1 MDTYSPALRSA
12 VADVLQSLGDFAADP
27 LFAEKFKLV
36 FGTEI
41 TPRRFRA
48 LTSPGNLPEVEI
60 LADGILDGAV
70 GAFSAQT
77 GKIYLSESVV
87 NGDAGRLRA
96 VLLEE
101 IGHYLDLVVNA
112 QDTTGDEG
120 ELFSALVRGV
130 EIGSGELRR
139 LQTEDDWAV
148 ITIDEQLVAVEQA
161 TTNLGLRQG
170 YGYRDDSVTT
180 SDSGDIWIFSTTGQG
195 NSNHYVQV
203 SSTATN
209 VDLVL
214 DLYNHSTGQ
223 LLVRADDYG
232 SNYNLEGISL
242 AGLPAGTYSAVVR
255 NYYGTNIGWPGSA
268 GYRLEINAP
277 QSDLW
282 PVPLELIISTTP
294 GNSTQA
300 TQITSTNTL
309 YIDGAW
315 QNIGS
320 GSTVSGFSS
329 RLLLNG
335 TQIASWNN
343 LAFSAG
349 DFDYF
354 TDFALGPLA
363 PGNYTLTLQVDSTNA
378 VFESDESN
386 NTYSRTFTVT
396 APSIPQDGYESNNTL
411 ATARNLGTLS
421 GLSALQNL
429 TIHSSTD
436 TDFFRFTTAGTSTD
450 EHYIAAFFNGAQ
462 GIIDLNFFDSAG
474 NFLFYALGEGS
485 GYNYVPL
492 GGLPAGT
499 YVVQLGSY
507 AGQTSPGYLLEF
519 NLPVAF
525 TTTGDRLETS
535 GNSNNFGTTPTSL
548 GTVAGFKRENDLSI
562 HTPTDQDWF
571 SFTITGQTNN
581 NHYIAIDF
589 NNTQGNL
596 DLALYDNQGRLITYE
611 ANNTDGEY
619 ISLWGLP
626 QGTYRVAV
634 YSWLGQTNEYDL
646 IINAPGTTS
655 GIQSDSFESNN
666 TRSAAK
672 ALKNFGWSSES
683 GYKEWNNLSIHTASD
698 EDWFSFDLK
707 QTGVEGH
714 FVGIA
719 LDNIQGDL
727 DIELYNSAGSK
738 IGESKGTRN
747 FESISLAGRGTGT
760 YFVRV
765 LGFNSAVNPNYSLVV
780 NTPGDDIFEA
790 NNTRAVAKDLSNLRT
805 SPLKTW
811 QNLSITAG
819 DNDWFKF
826 NLPSRGTANDF
837 VSVTF
842 NHSLGDVDLELYNS
856 SGTRILSSAGTSNS
870 ERISL
875 EEQTSGD
882 YFVRVLGYNNATN
895 PNYDLTISAPLANGA
910 DSFESNNSFSTA
922 YNLNNQIAPS
932 QQGRQV
938 VTLGTDP
945 EEFLSIHNGSDVDW
959 FKFTI
964 AGAGQQG
971 HYAAISFDHTLG
983 DLDLQLYNSSNT
995 LLKTSEGVANAHSV
1009 DLKGLSAGTYYLRVY
1024 GHNGEVNPS
1033 YTLTVDAP
1041 FAGVTADWGEGSDNN
1056 NAISRATNLGKLDRQ
1071 FNRDNLSITA
1081 NDTDWFRF
1089 EIDAKG
1095 GVSDA
1100 AGITFNHQQGDLDIE
1115 LYASDGTTLLDS
1127 SQGVGNTE
1135 SISLNGRNA
1144 GVYFLKVYGYGGA
1157 TNSEYSV
1164 AISAPVN
1171 AAGDWADRL
1180 AANNTAATAR
1190 DLRTV
1195 QGFQTWEPFSIHTA
1209 TDVDWFK
1216 FTTLATA
1223 SATDYLQIDFDHTL
1237 GDLELELYASN
1248 GTTLLG
1254 KSETTNNFER
1264 LNLVNTS
1271 NQPLGAGT
1279 YLVKVT
1285 GYNGA
1290 INPSY
1295 QLSVNAP
1302 DPSVSKAD
1310 WAEANNT
1317 RATATDLQTIDGSRL
1332 FSGLSIHQ
1340 GGDEDWFKFTTIG
1353 TGLAGQEVS
1362 IAFDH
1367 QLGNLQLQLYRE
1379 GQSTPVLTS
1388 DTQGDRE
1395 SVSLAGLAAGTYVVR
1410 VYGAASSVTN
1420 PEYSLSINAPQTP
1433 EADWL
1438 DKRSQPNNTLT
1449 LAYDLRNIDG
1459 SVDLSAL
1466 SIHTATDEDWFK
1478 VQVEQRTAAN
1488 QFVNLDFNHQEGDLR
1503 LELFNASGTKLRESN
1518 TNKNSEQVSLANL
1531 DPGAYYVKVS
1541 GAVNPNYSLTV
1552 QGIPD
1557 LVADALEG
1565 ATNGP
1570 KDAYQLRDLAVSG
1583 GRSIALLENYVR
1595 SNLTNSTSDI
1605 NRPSPVPDRFGRM
1618 GAAAINQ
1625 NYVNT
1630 QISNSFATSNFN
1642 NAVRNTSNYQ
1652 RPTASPQSSR
1662 TPQRTTSSQ
1671 PFFLKQADV
1680 VPLFQLASALSER
1693 SGLNIRTVIT
1703 RLLRIESISQIQ
1715 IKSSG
1720 QNVTN
1725 IPDLS
1730 IDSATDQ
1737 DWFKFTLSA
1746 QGQDGQYVGLNF
1758 DNSLGNLQL
1767 ELFEAFNTDTNTTE
1781 NQYRTFL
1788 VDRTGGN
1795 SGNQQ
1800 INLAGLAKGNYLV
1813 RVSGVNGATN
1823 PNYNLI
1829 FNAPPALDTAGDW
1842 TEASTD
1848 NTASKPY
1855 DLKTVEGVTSL
1866 SALSIHTASDRDW
1879 FQFKTTSVGKAGHNL
1894 RIDFNHALGDLDLVL
1909 YNQDGTTVRG
1919 RSETTE
1925 NYEEISL
1932 DGLAAG
1938 TYQVQVLGYQNA
1950 TNPNYTLTLSAPN
1963 GTQTPILSDYLE
1975 TNNSAAT
1982 ATDLDRISNLRSIPG
1997 LTIHQGDNDWFKFT
2011 TTQTGTAANFLS
2023 VEFEHAQGDLQLEL
2037 YRASNLTTPYKTA
2050 NLSSATNNRETLSLA
2065 GEIAGTY
2072 YARVIGNSNATNNYQ
2087 FYIDAPT
2094 NAANTK
2100 NEWTIFV
2107 YMTGSDLAESAF
2119 NDINEMELAA
2129 ASLPSNVKIAVFW
2142 DQTANRPYAT
2152 ANQTAWGTAG
2162 WAILQP
2168 DTDLKRV
2175 ATPFTLLDEKNS
2187 GDPATLTEFINLA
2200 KSAAPANNYGL
2211 ILWNH
2216 GNGELGGFNVDNEG
2230 TSANTGADRLY
2241 STELDTALQNVKNA
2255 DPSFSLKLLAFDACL
2270 MAMAEV
2276 AYMVRNHAEIFVAS
2290 QEAAEDTGYDYTTA
2304 FAALINNPGEVK
2316 AIDLA
2321 NSLIASYQ
2329 QQHQGDRR
2337 GWDTLSATGTSALNT
2352 LVTSVKTFTDAAV
2365 ALTSNATWDAIKDAR
2380 DFANSFYPAPYYRD
2394 LGQFLQAVATSTNS
2408 NLPANLKTA
2417 ANNALTALRNLVVDK
2432 TADQR
2437 NVQGLSVYFPDSG
2450 AIDAGY
2456 LGRNS
2461 QFLNATGWTN
2471 FLNAF
2476 TTRGSSTR
2484 NPLLQDWAEGNDVA
2498 ARAFNL
2504 NTLTGN
2510 GHRFANLSLHNAAD
2524 QDYYRFNLSQAGA
2537 TSNTLTVSFTPQSG
2551 QSLAVS
2557 LFDPDNRTTAL
2568 KTATASNGQASFNL
2582 SGLAANKEYL
2592 LLVNSPTTTG
2602 QPIPNYTLAINPPG
2616 AVQNSNDWAT
2626 GNNIASK
2633 AANLGTIIQAN
2644 WFTGLQVD
2652 PATPDW
2658 FKFNLPKVSQL
2669 VPLSVTVH
2677 IAGNATATAQLFD
2690 PSNLNTPLATQT
2702 GAGSLQLTTP
2712 TPEPGKVYQL
2722 RVSQPSGQ
2730 LAIAY
2735 SIAIEPVLVALP
2747 TGTTLAISATSAS
2760 QTEGNSGS
2768 KAFTFTVTRA
2778 VNTTGTNNVNW
2789 AVTGSGSNPANA
2801 TDFVGSVLPSGTV
2814 SFAAGETSKV
2824 ITVDVQ
2830 GDTTV
2835 ELNEN
2840 FTVTLSN
2847 ATNGAT
2853 ITTATATGAIQNDD
2867 TSVTPIEAFGNTK
2880 LVQDTTNKLYTQIGD
2895 NNPTAIKIGAT
2906 QITTNIYP
2914 GWQTLAAETVNGVN
2928 QVLWKYNDG
2937 NYLHLWTLDNNWNW
2951 QSSSGWWGLNSSEA
2965 FTQET
2970 NFQQDFNGDNQIGN
2984 PSLGILAVSANVPE
2998 PIIGSS
3004 NDDILTGTL
3013 DNDILIGGL
3022 GNDTLNGAAGIDTLT
3037 GGVGTDIFIFQFS
3050 QSTSTALDRVTDF
3063 AIGTDKID
3071 LLSQSGAA
3079 INAPLAFTR
3088 ATDSTT
3094 TNINTIVTNVFTD
3107 ADGATAGNQALGIN
3121 SAVLV
3126 RDNSSSTYLIINDG
3140 TAGFQSAN
3148 DLVINLTGLT
3158 GAFPALGTIAVNS
3171 FFV

>member
-242 AGLPAGTYSAVVR
+242 ADLPAGTYSAVVY
-255 NYYGTNIGWPGSA
+255 NYYGANIGWPGSA

-378 VFESDESN
+378 VLESDESN

-474 NFLFYALGEGS
+474 NFVFYALGEGS

-611 ANNTDGEY
+611 ANNSDGEY

-626 QGTYRVAV
+626 QGAYRAAV

-707 QTGVEGH
+707 QTGAEGH

-727 DIELYNSAGSK
+727 DIELYNSAGTK
-738 IGESKGTRN
+738 IREAKGTRN
-747 FESISLAGRGTGT
+747 FESIDLGGLGTGT

-765 LGFNSAVNPNYSLVV
+765 LGFNGAVNPNYSLVV

-790 NNTRAVAKDLSNLRT
+790 NNTRATAKDLSNLRT

-811 QNLSITAG
+811 QNLSLTAA
-819 DNDWFKF
+819 DNDWFKLT
-826 NLPSRGTANDF
+826 LPSAGTANDF
-837 VSVTF
+837 VSITF

-875 EEQTSGD
+875 EGQTSGD

-995 LLKTSEGVANAHSV
+995 LLKTSAGVANAHSV

-1056 NAISRATNLGKLDRQ
+1056 NVVSRATNLGKLDRQ
-1071 FNRDNLSITA
+1071 FNRGNLSITA
-1081 NDTDWFRF
+1081 NDVDWFRF

-1095 GVSDA
+1095 RLSDA

-1237 GDLELELYASN
+1237 GDLELELYAAN

-1295 QLSVNAP
+1295 QLSLNAP

-1317 RATATDLQTIDGSRL
+1317 RETATDLQTIDGSRL

-1420 PEYSLSINAPQTP
+1420 PGYSLLINAPQTP

-1459 SVDLSAL
+1459 GVALSDL
-1466 SIHTATDEDWFK
+1466 SIHTATDQDWFK

-1583 GRSIALLENYVR
+1583 GKNSYWNRAVDSAIYGSRDPLWGSHFKDQINQGNTSYNSVGNYLTGYGIR
-1595 SNLTNSTSDI
+1595 TNNQLTSNLNNYTNTIITTQGALRYLSSG
-1605 NRPSPVPDRFGRM
+1605 NGPNSPVNLALRNDQERGQRANNITQWANNGGFYRELSSRVNSSLSGYNNFQATKTPYHIEEAHSSQQFGNILGRLASNISL
-1618 GAAAINQ
+1618 GSQSFANRVFNPNQ
-1625 NYVNT
+1625 NQT
-1630 QISNSFATSNFN
+1630 FASPLMADLGTGAWGTTDSFAQQNRQSYAGSSAFQPVVYAGWNKPG
-1642 NAVRNTSNYQ
+1642 ASSSPSNYI
-1652 RPTASPQSSR
+1652 AY
-1662 TPQRTTSSQ
+1662 
-1671 PFFLKQADV
+1671 
-1680 VPLFQLASALSER
+1680 
-1693 SGLNIRTVIT
+1693 
-1703 RLLRIESISQIQ
+1703 
-1715 IKSSG
+1715 
-1720 QNVTN
+1720 
-1725 IPDLS
+1725 IPNLS
-1730 IDSATDQ
+1730 INSATDQ
-1737 DWFKFTLSA
+1737 DWIQFDLSSR
-1746 QGQDGQYVGLNF
+1746 GEDGQ
-1758 DNSLGNLQL
+1758 
-1767 ELFEAFNTDTNTTE
+1767 
-1781 NQYRTFL
+1781 
-1788 VDRTGGN
+1788 
-1795 SGNQQ
+1795 
-1800 INLAGLAKGNYLV
+1800 
-1813 RVSGVNGATN
+1813 
-1823 PNYNLI
+1823 
-1829 FNAPPALDTAGDW
+1829 
-1842 TEASTD
+1842 
-1848 NTASKPY
+1848 
-1855 DLKTVEGVTSL
+1855 
-1866 SALSIHTASDRDW
+1866 
-1879 FQFKTTSVGKAGHNL
+1879 
-1894 RIDFNHALGDLDLVL
+1894 
-1909 YNQDGTTVRG
+1909 
-1919 RSETTE
+1919 
-1925 NYEEISL
+1925 
-1932 DGLAAG
+1932 
-1938 TYQVQVLGYQNA
+1938 
-1950 TNPNYTLTLSAPN
+1950 
-1963 GTQTPILSDYLE
+1963 
-1975 TNNSAAT
+1975 
-1982 ATDLDRISNLRSIPG
+1982 
-1997 LTIHQGDNDWFKFT
+1997 
-2011 TTQTGTAANFLS
+2011 
-2023 VEFEHAQGDLQLEL
+2023 
-2037 YRASNLTTPYKTA
+2037 
-2050 NLSSATNNRETLSLA
+2050 
-2065 GEIAGTY
+2065 
-2072 YARVIGNSNATNNYQ
+2072 
-2087 FYIDAPT
+2087 
-2094 NAANTK
+2094 
-2100 NEWTIFV
+2100 
-2107 YMTGSDLAESAF
+2107 
-2119 NDINEMELAA
+2119 
-2129 ASLPSNVKIAVFW
+2129 
-2142 DQTANRPYAT
+2142 
-2152 ANQTAWGTAG
+2152 
-2162 WAILQP
+2162 
-2168 DTDLKRV
+2168 
-2175 ATPFTLLDEKNS
+2175 
-2187 GDPATLTEFINLA
+2187 FI
-2200 KSAAPANNYGL
+2200 
-2211 ILWNH
+2211 
-2216 GNGELGGFNVDNEG
+2216 
-2230 TSANTGADRLY
+2230 
-2241 STELDTALQNVKNA
+2241 
-2255 DPSFSLKLLAFDACL
+2255 
-2270 MAMAEV
+2270 
-2276 AYMVRNHAEIFVAS
+2276 
-2290 QEAAEDTGYDYTTA
+2290 
-2304 FAALINNPGEVK
+2304 
-2316 AIDLA
+2316 
-2321 NSLIASYQ
+2321 
-2329 QQHQGDRR
+2329 
-2337 GWDTLSATGTSALNT
+2337 
-2352 LVTSVKTFTDAAV
+2352 
-2365 ALTSNATWDAIKDAR
+2365 
-2380 DFANSFYPAPYYRD
+2380 
-2394 LGQFLQAVATSTNS
+2394 
-2408 NLPANLKTA
+2408 
-2417 ANNALTALRNLVVDK
+2417 
-2432 TADQR
+2432 
-2437 NVQGLSVYFPDSG
+2437 
-2450 AIDAGY
+2450 
-2456 LGRNS
+2456 
-2461 QFLNATGWTN
+2461 
-2471 FLNAF
+2471 
-2476 TTRGSSTR
+2476 
-2484 NPLLQDWAEGNDVA
+2484 
-2498 ARAFNL
+2498 
-2504 NTLTGN
+2504 
-2510 GHRFANLSLHNAAD
+2510 
-2524 QDYYRFNLSQAGA
+2524 
-2537 TSNTLTVSFTPQSG
+2537 
-2551 QSLAVS
+2551 
-2557 LFDPDNRTTAL
+2557 
-2568 KTATASNGQASFNL
+2568 
-2582 SGLAANKEYL
+2582 
-2592 LLVNSPTTTG
+2592 
-2602 QPIPNYTLAINPPG
+2602 
-2616 AVQNSNDWAT
+2616 
-2626 GNNIASK
+2626 
-2633 AANLGTIIQAN
+2633 
-2644 WFTGLQVD
+2644 
-2652 PATPDW
+2652 
-2658 FKFNLPKVSQL
+2658 
-2669 VPLSVTVH
+2669 
-2677 IAGNATATAQLFD
+2677 
-2690 PSNLNTPLATQT
+2690 
-2702 GAGSLQLTTP
+2702 
-2712 TPEPGKVYQL
+2712 
-2722 RVSQPSGQ
+2722 
-2730 LAIAY
+2730 
-2735 SIAIEPVLVALP
+2735 
-2747 TGTTLAISATSAS
+2747 
-2760 QTEGNSGS
+2760 
-2768 KAFTFTVTRA
+2768 
-2778 VNTTGTNNVNW
+2778 
-2789 AVTGSGSNPANA
+2789 
-2801 TDFVGSVLPSGTV
+2801 
-2814 SFAAGETSKV
+2814 
-2824 ITVDVQ
+2824 
-2830 GDTTV
+2830 
-2835 ELNEN
+2835 
-2840 FTVTLSN
+2840 
-2847 ATNGAT
+2847 
-2853 ITTATATGAIQNDD
+2853 
-2867 TSVTPIEAFGNTK
+2867 
-2880 LVQDTTNKLYTQIGD
+2880 
-2895 NNPTAIKIGAT
+2895 
-2906 QITTNIYP
+2906 
-2914 GWQTLAAETVNGVN
+2914 
-2928 QVLWKYNDG
+2928 
-2937 NYLHLWTLDNNWNW
+2937 
-2951 QSSSGWWGLNSSEA
+2951 
-2965 FTQET
+2965 
-2970 NFQQDFNGDNQIGN
+2970 
-2984 PSLGILAVSANVPE
+2984 
-2998 PIIGSS
+2998 SS
-3004 NDDILTGTL
+3004 NSH
-3013 DNDILIGGL
+3013 
-3022 GNDTLNGAAGIDTLT
+3022 
-3037 GGVGTDIFIFQFS
+3037 F
-3050 QSTSTALDRVTDF
+3050 
-3063 AIGTDKID
+3063 KK
-3071 LLSQSGAA
+3071 
-3079 INAPLAFTR
+3079 
-3088 ATDSTT
+3088 
-3094 TNINTIVTNVFTD
+3094 
-3107 ADGATAGNQALGIN
+3107 
-3121 SAVLV
+3121 
-3126 RDNSSSTYLIINDG
+3126 
-3140 TAGFQSAN
+3140 
-3148 DLVINLTGLT
+3148 
-3158 GAFPALGTIAVNS
+3158 
-3171 FFV
+3171 

>member
-12 VADVLQSLGDFAADP
+12 VADVLQSLEDFAADP

-77 GKIYLSESVV
+77 GNIYLSESVV

-242 AGLPAGTYSAVVR
+242 ADLPAGTYSAVVY
-255 NYYGTNIGWPGSA
+255 NYYGANIGWPGSA

-320 GSTVSGFSS
+320 GSTVSGFWS

-589 NNTQGNL
+589 NNIQGNL

-707 QTGVEGH
+707 QTGAEGH

-727 DIELYNSAGSK
+727 DIELYNSAGNK

-765 LGFNSAVNPNYSLVV
+765 LGFNGAVNPNYSLVV

-842 NHSLGDVDLELYNS
+842 DHSLGDVDLELYNS

-875 EEQTSGD
+875 EGQTSGD

-1135 SISLNGRNA
+1135 SISFNGRNA
-1144 GVYFLKVYGYGGA
+1144 GVYFLKVYGYNGA

-1209 TDVDWFK
+1209 TDVDWFR

-1237 GDLELELYASN
+1237 GDLELELYAAN

-1317 RATATDLQTIDGSRL
+1317 RATATDLQAIDGSRL

-1395 SVSLAGLAAGTYVVR
+1395 SVSLAGLAAGTYTVR
-1410 VYGAASSVTN
+1410 VYGATSSVTN
-1420 PEYSLSINAPQTP
+1420 PGYSLSINAPQTP

-1438 DKRSQPNNTLT
+1438 DKRSRPNNTLT

-1459 SVDLSAL
+1459 SVALSGL
-1466 SIHTATDEDWFK
+1466 SIHTATDQDWFK
-1478 VQVEQRTAAN
+1478 VQIKQRTAAN
-1488 QFVNLDFNHQEGDLR
+1488 QFVSIDFAHQEGDLW

-1518 TNKNSEQVSLANL
+1518 TDKNSEQVSLANL

-1583 GRSIALLENYVR
+1583 GKTYYVGGRFAYGSYTRDNANGIANELNEISLSRNVTGVNPGGVETRYTAGLFNGTTIAPRTNLSNEDRIAEADRLIGSANLVNSQTRQSISGYANPWPSQPSQNFYQPSRPQQNYLTPQQLAQVLQLQSSLQQAQQQLNAIRQQQAQAQLQQQIALGQQRQQQQYQQVYQQQQPVYNGIVGGVDNIL
-1595 SNLTNSTSDI
+1595 NLGGGNFA
-1605 NRPSPVPDRFGRM
+1605 NRFSSGFNKPGALSSP
-1618 GAAAINQ
+1618 
-1625 NYVNT
+1625 
-1630 QISNSFATSNFN
+1630 
-1642 NAVRNTSNYQ
+1642 SNYI
-1652 RPTASPQSSR
+1652 AY
-1662 TPQRTTSSQ
+1662 
-1671 PFFLKQADV
+1671 
-1680 VPLFQLASALSER
+1680 
-1693 SGLNIRTVIT
+1693 
-1703 RLLRIESISQIQ
+1703 
-1715 IKSSG
+1715 
-1720 QNVTN
+1720 
-1725 IPDLS
+1725 IPNLS
-1730 IDSATDQ
+1730 INSATDQ
-1737 DWFKFTLSA
+1737 DWIQFDLSSR
-1746 QGQDGQYVGLNF
+1746 GEDGQFISLTF
-1758 DNSLGNLQL
+1758 DHNLGDLQL
-1767 ELFEAFNTDTNTTE
+1767 ELFEAFNTTANTTE
-1781 NQYRTFL
+1781 SQYRTFL
-1788 VDRTGGN
+1788 VDRSNGQGN
-1795 SGNQQ
+1795 TEL
-1800 INLAGLAKGNYLV
+1800 IDLAGLAKGNYLV

-1823 PNYNLI
+1823 PNYILT
-1829 FNAPPALDTAGDW
+1829 FSGPPPLDTAGDW
-1842 TEASTD
+1842 TEATTD
-1848 NTASKPY
+1848 NTHTKPY

-1938 TYQVQVLGYQNA
+1938 TYKVQVLGYQNA

-1963 GTQTPILSDYLE
+1963 GAQTPILSDYLE

-1997 LTIHQGDNDWFKFT
+1997 LTIHSGDNDWFKFT

-2037 YRASNLTTPYKTA
+2037 YRASNLTTPYTTA

-2065 GEIAGTY
+2065 GEAAGTY

-2094 NAANTK
+2094 NAASTK

-2152 ANQTAWGTAG
+2152 ANQSAWGTAG

-2175 ATPFTLLDEKNS
+2175 ATPFTLLGEKNS

-2337 GWDTLSATGTSALNT
+2337 GWDTLSATSTSALNT
-2352 LVTSVKTFTDAAV
+2352 LVTSIKTFTDAAV
-2365 ALTSNATWDAIKDAR
+2365 ALTGNATWDAIKDAR

-2437 NVQGLSVYFPDSG
+2437 NVQGLSVYFPNSG

-2456 LGRNS
+2456 LSRNS

-2510 GHRFANLSLHNAAD
+2510 GHRFTNLSLPNAAD
-2524 QDYYRFNLSQAGA
+2524 QDYYRFSLSQAGG
-2537 TSNTLTVSFTPQSG
+2537 TGNTLTVSFTPQTG

-2582 SGLAANKEYL
+2582 SGLVANKEYL

-2602 QPIPNYTLAINPPG
+2602 QPIPNYTLAINAPG

-2626 GNNIASK
+2626 GNNTAAK
-2633 AANLGTIIQAN
+2633 AANLGTIIQSN

-2652 PATPDW
+2652 STTPDW

-2747 TGTTLAISATSAS
+2747 TGTTLAISATNAS

-2768 KAFTFTVTRA
+2768 KAFTFTVARSGA
-2778 VNTTGTNNVNW
+2778 ATGTHNVNW

-2824 ITVDVQ
+2824 ITVNVQ

-2835 ELNEN
+2835 EPNEN

-2853 ITTATATGAIQNDD
+2853 ITTATAIGTIQNDD

-2880 LVQDTTNKLYTQIGD
+2880 LVQDATNKLYAQIGN
-2895 NNPTAIKIGAT
+2895 NNPIAIKNGAT
-2906 QITTNIYP
+2906 HIATNTYP
-2914 GWQTLAAETVNGVN
+2914 GWQILAAET
-2928 QVLWKYNDG
+2928 
-2937 NYLHLWTLDNNWNW
+2937 
-2951 QSSSGWWGLNSSEA
+2951 
-2965 FTQET
+2965 
-2970 NFQQDFNGDNQIGN
+2970 
-2984 PSLGILAVSANVPE
+2984 
-2998 PIIGSS
+2998 
-3004 NDDILTGTL
+3004 
-3013 DNDILIGGL
+3013 
-3022 GNDTLNGAAGIDTLT
+3022 
-3037 GGVGTDIFIFQFS
+3037 
-3050 QSTSTALDRVTDF
+3050 
-3063 AIGTDKID
+3063 
-3071 LLSQSGAA
+3071 
-3079 INAPLAFTR
+3079 
-3088 ATDSTT
+3088 
-3094 TNINTIVTNVFTD
+3094 
-3107 ADGATAGNQALGIN
+3107 
-3121 SAVLV
+3121 
-3126 RDNSSSTYLIINDG
+3126 
-3140 TAGFQSAN
+3140 
-3148 DLVINLTGLT
+3148 
-3158 GAFPALGTIAVNS
+3158 
-3171 FFV
+3171 

>member
-1 MDTYSPALRSA
+1 MER
-12 VADVLQSLGDFAADP
+12 
-27 LFAEKFKLV
+27 
-36 FGTEI
+36 
-41 TPRRFRA
+41 
-48 LTSPGNLPEVEI
+48 
-60 LADGILDGAV
+60 
-70 GAFSAQT
+70 
-77 GKIYLSESVV
+77 
-87 NGDAGRLRA
+87 
-96 VLLEE
+96 
-101 IGHYLDLVVNA
+101 
-112 QDTTGDEG
+112 
-120 ELFSALVRGV
+120 
-130 EIGSGELRR
+130 
-139 LQTEDDWAV
+139 
-148 ITIDEQLVAVEQA
+148 
-161 TTNLGLRQG
+161 
-170 YGYRDDSVTT
+170 
-180 SDSGDIWIFSTTGQG
+180 
-195 NSNHYVQV
+195 
-203 SSTATN
+203 
-209 VDLVL
+209 
-214 DLYNHSTGQ
+214 
-223 LLVRADDYG
+223 
-232 SNYNLEGISL
+232 
-242 AGLPAGTYSAVVR
+242 
-255 NYYGTNIGWPGSA
+255 
-268 GYRLEINAP
+268 
-277 QSDLW
+277 
-282 PVPLELIISTTP
+282 
-294 GNSTQA
+294 
-300 TQITSTNTL
+300 
-309 YIDGAW
+309 
-315 QNIGS
+315 
-320 GSTVSGFSS
+320 
-329 RLLLNG
+329 
-335 TQIASWNN
+335 
-343 LAFSAG
+343 
-349 DFDYF
+349 
-354 TDFALGPLA
+354 
-363 PGNYTLTLQVDSTNA
+363 
-378 VFESDESN
+378 
-386 NTYSRTFTVT
+386 
-396 APSIPQDGYESNNTL
+396 
-411 ATARNLGTLS
+411 
-421 GLSALQNL
+421 
-429 TIHSSTD
+429 
-436 TDFFRFTTAGTSTD
+436 
-450 EHYIAAFFNGAQ
+450 
-462 GIIDLNFFDSAG
+462 
-474 NFLFYALGEGS
+474 
-485 GYNYVPL
+485 
-492 GGLPAGT
+492 
-499 YVVQLGSY
+499 
-507 AGQTSPGYLLEF
+507 
-519 NLPVAF
+519 
-525 TTTGDRLETS
+525 
-535 GNSNNFGTTPTSL
+535 SNNFGTTPTSL

-626 QGTYRVAV
+626 QGTYRAAV

-727 DIELYNSAGSK
+727 DIELYNSAGNK

-842 NHSLGDVDLELYNS
+842 DHSLGDVDLELYNS

-875 EEQTSGD
+875 EGQTSGD

-1144 GVYFLKVYGYGGA
+1144 EVYFLKVYGYGGA

-1195 QGFQTWEPFSIHTA
+1195 QGLQTWEPFSIHTA

-1237 GDLELELYASN
+1237 GDLELELYAAN

-1295 QLSVNAP
+1295 QLSLNAP

-1410 VYGAASSVTN
+1410 VYGATGSVTN

-1459 SVDLSAL
+1459 SVALSGL
-1466 SIHTATDEDWFK
+1466 SIHTTTDEDWFK
-1478 VQVEQRTAAN
+1478 VQVKQRTAAN

-1518 TNKNSEQVSLANL
+1518 TDKNSEQVSLANL

-1583 GRSIALLENYVR
+1583 GK
-1595 SNLTNSTSDI
+1595 NLFPTPTYTYTSPYTGRTQTFYSEAAWTAAMI
-1605 NRPSPVPDRFGRM
+1605 TDRDYHEGLSR
-1618 GAAAINQ
+1618 NQ
-1625 NYVNT
+1625 KRVE
-1630 QISNSFATSNFN
+1630 QRRTSS
-1642 NAVRNTSNYQ
+1642 VQ
-1652 RPTASPQSSR
+1652 ASPQSSR
-1662 TPQRTTSSQ
+1662 TPQQSSSPRTVTLSRDEVGI
-1671 PFFLKQADV
+1671 LV
-1680 VPLFQLASALSER
+1680 QLASRTNNPRASILR
-1693 SGLNIRTVIT
+1693 WLNI
-1703 RLLRIESISQIQ
+1703 ESLNQ
-1715 IKSSG
+1715 IKIKSLG
-1720 QNVTN
+1720 QNLTS

-1730 IDSATDQ
+1730 IDTATDQ
-1737 DWFKFTLSA
+1737 DWFRFTLSG

-1767 ELFEAFNTDTNTTE
+1767 ELFEVFNTDTNTTE
-1781 NQYRTFL
+1781 SQYRTFL

-1800 INLAGLAKGNYLV
+1800 INLAGLAKGDYLV

-1823 PNYNLI
+1823 PNYNVV
-1829 FNAPPALDTAGDW
+1829 FNAPPVLDTAGDW
-1842 TEASTD
+1842 TEATTD

-1909 YNQDGTTVRG
+1909 YNQDGTTVQG

-2011 TTQTGTAANFLS
+2011 TTQTSTAANFLS

-2168 DTDLKRV
+2168 DTDLERV

-2337 GWDTLSATGTSALNT
+2337 GWDTLSATSTSALNT

-2394 LGQFLQAVATSTNS
+2394 LGQFLQAVATSANS

-2504 NTLTGN
+2504 NTLTGS
-2510 GHRFANLSLHNAAD
+2510 GHRFTNLSLPNAAD

-2602 QPIPNYTLAINPPG
+2602 QPIPNYTLAINAPG
-2616 AVQNSNDWAT
+2616 AVQNSNDWAR
-2626 GNNIASK
+2626 GNNTAAK
-2633 AANLGTIIQAN
+2633 AVDLGTIIQNN

-2652 PATPDW
+2652 STTPDW

-2778 VNTTGTNNVNW
+2778 DNTTGSNNVNW
-2789 AVTGSGSNPANA
+2789 AVTGTGTFPANA
-2801 TDFVGSVLPSGTV
+2801 ADFVGGVLPSGVV
-2814 SFAAGETSKV
+2814 SFAPGETSKV

-2880 LVQDTTNKLYTQIGD
+2880 LVQDTTNNLYAQIGN
-2895 NNPTAIKIGAT
+2895 NNPIAIKNGAT

-2928 QVLWKYNDG
+2928 QILWKYNDG
-2937 NYLHLWTLDNNWNW
+2937 NYLHLWSLDSNWNW
-2951 QSSSGWWGLNSSEA
+2951 QSSSGWWGLNSTEAFTQETNFQQDFNGDGIIGSPYTTIEAFGNTKLVQDTTNKLYTQIGNNNPTAIKNGGTQITTNIYPGWQTLAAETVNGVNQILWKYNDSNHLHLWTLDSNWNWQSSTGWWGLNSPEAFTQETNFQQDFNGDGIIGSPYTPIETFGNTKLVQDATNNLYAQIGDNNPTAIKNGGTQITTNIYPGWQTLAAETVNGVNQILWKYNDSNHLHLWSLDSNWNWQSSSGWWGLNSSEAFTQETNFQQDFNGDGIIGSPYTPIETFGNTKLVQDATNNLYAQIGNNNPTAIKNGGTQITTNIYPGWQTLAAETVNGVNQILWKYNDSNHLHLWTLDSNWNWQSSNGWWGLNSSEA

-3013 DNDILIGGL
+3013 DNDILVGDL
-3022 GNDTLNGAAGIDTLT
+3022 GNDSLNGAAGIDTLT

-3079 INAPLAFTR
+3079 INAPVAFTR

-3094 TNINTIVTNVFTD
+3094 TNINTMVTNVFTD
-3107 ADGATAGNQALGIN
+3107 ANGATAGNQALGIN

-3158 GAFPALGTIAVNS
+3158 GTLPALGTIAVNS

>member
-242 AGLPAGTYSAVVR
+242 ADLPAGTYSAVVY
-255 NYYGTNIGWPGSA
+255 NYYGANIGWPGSA

-378 VFESDESN
+378 VLESDESN

-474 NFLFYALGEGS
+474 NFVFYALGEGS

-611 ANNTDGEY
+611 ANNSDGEY

-626 QGTYRVAV
+626 QGAYRAAV

-672 ALKNFGWSSES
+672 TLKNFGWSSES

-707 QTGVEGH
+707 QTGAEGH

-727 DIELYNSAGSK
+727 DIELYNSAGNK

-765 LGFNSAVNPNYSLVV
+765 LGFNGAVNPNYFLVV

-875 EEQTSGD
+875 EGQTSGD

-995 LLKTSEGVANAHSV
+995 LLKTSAGVANAHSV

-1056 NAISRATNLGKLDRQ
+1056 NVVSRATNLGKLDRQ
-1071 FNRDNLSITA
+1071 FNRGNLSITA
-1081 NDTDWFRF
+1081 NDVDWFRF

-1095 GVSDA
+1095 RLSDA

-1144 GVYFLKVYGYGGA
+1144 GVYFLRVYGYGGA

-1237 GDLELELYASN
+1237 GDLELELYAAN

-1295 QLSVNAP
+1295 QLSLNAP

-1317 RATATDLQTIDGSRL
+1317 RETATDLQTIDGSRL

-1395 SVSLAGLAAGTYVVR
+1395 SVSLAGLAAGAYAVR
-1410 VYGAASSVTN
+1410 VYGATGSVTN

-1438 DKRSQPNNTLT
+1438 DKRSRPNNTLT

-1459 SVDLSAL
+1459 SVSLSAL
-1466 SIHTATDEDWFK
+1466 SIHTATDQDWFK

-1583 GRSIALLENYVR
+1583 GRNALTNYVFN
-1595 SNLTNSTSDI
+1595 NLRESTI
-1605 NRPSPVPDRFGRM
+1605 NLNKPSPVPDTFGNM
-1618 GAAAINQ
+1618 GVASTNH
-1625 NYVNT
+1625 NYVNN
-1630 QISNSFATSNFN
+1630 QINNSLATSNFN
-1642 NAVRNTSNYQ
+1642 NAVKSTSNYQ
-1652 RPTASPQSSR
+1652 KPT
-1662 TPQRTTSSQ
+1662 
-1671 PFFLKQADV
+1671 V
-1680 VPLFQLASALSER
+1680 
-1693 SGLNIRTVIT
+1693 
-1703 RLLRIESISQIQ
+1703 
-1715 IKSSG
+1715 
-1720 QNVTN
+1720 
-1725 IPDLS
+1725 
-1730 IDSATDQ
+1730 
-1737 DWFKFTLSA
+1737 
-1746 QGQDGQYVGLNF
+1746 Y
-1758 DNSLGNLQL
+1758 
-1767 ELFEAFNTDTNTTE
+1767 
-1781 NQYRTFL
+1781 
-1788 VDRTGGN
+1788 
-1795 SGNQQ
+1795 
-1800 INLAGLAKGNYLV
+1800 
-1813 RVSGVNGATN
+1813 
-1823 PNYNLI
+1823 
-1829 FNAPPALDTAGDW
+1829 
-1842 TEASTD
+1842 
-1848 NTASKPY
+1848 SKP
-1855 DLKTVEGVTSL
+1855 K
-1866 SALSIHTASDRDW
+1866 
-1879 FQFKTTSVGKAGHNL
+1879 
-1894 RIDFNHALGDLDLVL
+1894 
-1909 YNQDGTTVRG
+1909 
-1919 RSETTE
+1919 
-1925 NYEEISL
+1925 
-1932 DGLAAG
+1932 
-1938 TYQVQVLGYQNA
+1938 
-1950 TNPNYTLTLSAPN
+1950 
-1963 GTQTPILSDYLE
+1963 
-1975 TNNSAAT
+1975 
-1982 ATDLDRISNLRSIPG
+1982 
-1997 LTIHQGDNDWFKFT
+1997 
-2011 TTQTGTAANFLS
+2011 
-2023 VEFEHAQGDLQLEL
+2023 
-2037 YRASNLTTPYKTA
+2037 
-2050 NLSSATNNRETLSLA
+2050 
-2065 GEIAGTY
+2065 
-2072 YARVIGNSNATNNYQ
+2072 
-2087 FYIDAPT
+2087 
-2094 NAANTK
+2094 
-2100 NEWTIFV
+2100 
-2107 YMTGSDLAESAF
+2107 
-2119 NDINEMELAA
+2119 
-2129 ASLPSNVKIAVFW
+2129 
-2142 DQTANRPYAT
+2142 
-2152 ANQTAWGTAG
+2152 
-2162 WAILQP
+2162 
-2168 DTDLKRV
+2168 
-2175 ATPFTLLDEKNS
+2175 
-2187 GDPATLTEFINLA
+2187 
-2200 KSAAPANNYGL
+2200 
-2211 ILWNH
+2211 
-2216 GNGELGGFNVDNEG
+2216 
-2230 TSANTGADRLY
+2230 
-2241 STELDTALQNVKNA
+2241 
-2255 DPSFSLKLLAFDACL
+2255 
-2270 MAMAEV
+2270 
-2276 AYMVRNHAEIFVAS
+2276 
-2290 QEAAEDTGYDYTTA
+2290 
-2304 FAALINNPGEVK
+2304 
-2316 AIDLA
+2316 
-2321 NSLIASYQ
+2321 
-2329 QQHQGDRR
+2329 
-2337 GWDTLSATGTSALNT
+2337 
-2352 LVTSVKTFTDAAV
+2352 
-2365 ALTSNATWDAIKDAR
+2365 
-2380 DFANSFYPAPYYRD
+2380 
-2394 LGQFLQAVATSTNS
+2394 
-2408 NLPANLKTA
+2408 
-2417 ANNALTALRNLVVDK
+2417 
-2432 TADQR
+2432 
-2437 NVQGLSVYFPDSG
+2437 
-2450 AIDAGY
+2450 
-2456 LGRNS
+2456 
-2461 QFLNATGWTN
+2461 
-2471 FLNAF
+2471 
-2476 TTRGSSTR
+2476 
-2484 NPLLQDWAEGNDVA
+2484 
-2498 ARAFNL
+2498 
-2504 NTLTGN
+2504 
-2510 GHRFANLSLHNAAD
+2510 
-2524 QDYYRFNLSQAGA
+2524 
-2537 TSNTLTVSFTPQSG
+2537 
-2551 QSLAVS
+2551 
-2557 LFDPDNRTTAL
+2557 
-2568 KTATASNGQASFNL
+2568 
-2582 SGLAANKEYL
+2582 
-2592 LLVNSPTTTG
+2592 
-2602 QPIPNYTLAINPPG
+2602 
-2616 AVQNSNDWAT
+2616 
-2626 GNNIASK
+2626 
-2633 AANLGTIIQAN
+2633 
-2644 WFTGLQVD
+2644 
-2652 PATPDW
+2652 
-2658 FKFNLPKVSQL
+2658 
-2669 VPLSVTVH
+2669 
-2677 IAGNATATAQLFD
+2677 
-2690 PSNLNTPLATQT
+2690 
-2702 GAGSLQLTTP
+2702 
-2712 TPEPGKVYQL
+2712 
-2722 RVSQPSGQ
+2722 
-2730 LAIAY
+2730 
-2735 SIAIEPVLVALP
+2735 
-2747 TGTTLAISATSAS
+2747 
-2760 QTEGNSGS
+2760 
-2768 KAFTFTVTRA
+2768 
-2778 VNTTGTNNVNW
+2778 
-2789 AVTGSGSNPANA
+2789 
-2801 TDFVGSVLPSGTV
+2801 
-2814 SFAAGETSKV
+2814 
-2824 ITVDVQ
+2824 
-2830 GDTTV
+2830 
-2835 ELNEN
+2835 
-2840 FTVTLSN
+2840 
-2847 ATNGAT
+2847 
-2853 ITTATATGAIQNDD
+2853 
-2867 TSVTPIEAFGNTK
+2867 
-2880 LVQDTTNKLYTQIGD
+2880 
-2895 NNPTAIKIGAT
+2895 
-2906 QITTNIYP
+2906 
-2914 GWQTLAAETVNGVN
+2914 
-2928 QVLWKYNDG
+2928 
-2937 NYLHLWTLDNNWNW
+2937 
-2951 QSSSGWWGLNSSEA
+2951 
-2965 FTQET
+2965 
-2970 NFQQDFNGDNQIGN
+2970 
-2984 PSLGILAVSANVPE
+2984 
-2998 PIIGSS
+2998 
-3004 NDDILTGTL
+3004 
-3013 DNDILIGGL
+3013 
-3022 GNDTLNGAAGIDTLT
+3022 
-3037 GGVGTDIFIFQFS
+3037 
-3050 QSTSTALDRVTDF
+3050 
-3063 AIGTDKID
+3063 
-3071 LLSQSGAA
+3071 
-3079 INAPLAFTR
+3079 
-3088 ATDSTT
+3088 
-3094 TNINTIVTNVFTD
+3094 
-3107 ADGATAGNQALGIN
+3107 
-3121 SAVLV
+3121 
-3126 RDNSSSTYLIINDG
+3126 
-3140 TAGFQSAN
+3140 
-3148 DLVINLTGLT
+3148 
-3158 GAFPALGTIAVNS
+3158 
-3171 FFV
+3171 